1 TCAPFTVLPALM
13 NEYRVPELNVQNGV
27 LKSMSFLFEYIGP
40 MAKDYVNAVTP
51 LLEDA
56 LVDRD
61 LVHRQQAASVIK
73 HLALGVAGL
82 GNEDPIL
89 HLLNFLWPNIFE
101 TSPHSICAVLE
112 AIESCRVCLGP
123 GRILQYSLQGL
134 FHPARKVREVYWR
147 IYNMTFVG
155 AQPAL
160 VAYYPCIE
168 DEGDNTYRR
177 YELDYIL

>member
-1 TCAPFTVLPALM
+1 M
-13 NEYRVPELNVQNGV
+13 G
-27 LKSMSFLFEYIGP
+27 
-40 MAKDYVNAVTP
+40 KDYVNAVTP

-73 HLALGVAGL
+73 HMAIGVAGL
-82 GNEDPIL
+82 GNEDPVL

-101 TSPHSICAVLE
+101 TNPHSICAVLE
-112 AIESCRVCLGP
+112 AIESCRLCLGP

-147 IYNMTFVG
+147 IYNMTFI
-155 AQPAL
+155 ASQPAL
-160 VAYYPCIE
+160 VAYYPRIE
-168 DEGDNTYRR
+168 NDGDNVYHR
-177 YELDYIL
+177 YELDYII

>member
-1 TCAPFTVLPALM
+1 M
-13 NEYRVPELNVQNGV
+13 G
-27 LKSMSFLFEYIGP
+27 
-40 MAKDYVNAVTP
+40 KDYVNAVTP

-73 HLALGVAGL
+73 HMAIGVAGL
-82 GNEDPIL
+82 GNEDPVL

-112 AIESCRVCLGP
+112 AIESCRLCLGP

-134 FHPARKVREVYWR
+134 FHPARKVRE
-147 IYNMTFVG
+147 
-155 AQPAL
+155 PAL
-160 VAYYPCIE
+160 VAYYPRIE
-168 DEGDNTYRR
+168 NDGDNVYRR
-177 YELDYIL
+177 YELDYII